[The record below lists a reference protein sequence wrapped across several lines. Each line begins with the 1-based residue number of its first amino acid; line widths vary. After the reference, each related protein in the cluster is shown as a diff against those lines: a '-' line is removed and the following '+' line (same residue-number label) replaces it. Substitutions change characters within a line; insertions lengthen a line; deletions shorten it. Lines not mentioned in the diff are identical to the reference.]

1 MRNSV
6 PPTEL
11 LIATRQFTRQLRETA
26 EKNGAI
32 SAEYGRSVKYDR
44 SVKYSRSV
52 ECYRGFL
59 RNHIR
64 GVLQTAFPLLDGKLT
79 EDQRSMLVEQFIS
92 LHDAQEPEFHQI
104 ANELIYFLQQ
114 KPWLTDELQK
124 IMEYEWLL
132 YDCEI
137 ADSQVPQPS
146 DTPLQPTTILR
157 INPTLQNIRL
167 PWPVTQQGPTWTQ
180 SGDYLYAIYR
190 NAQHEVLRQA
200 LGLWDIAIIEPIDKG
215 ETCRLAELGQQLTLS
230 PERLHAWILWNR
242 KNGLIWTEEH

>member
-1 MRNSV
+1 MRNPV

-26 EKNGAI
+26 EKKGAI
-32 SAEYGRSVKYDR
+32 SAEYGR

-79 EDQRSMLVEQFIS
+79 EDQRSTLIEQFIS

-215 ETCRLAELGQQLTLS
+215 EACRLAELGQQLTLS